1 MIEILKYISSGL
13 IIIPFICYL
22 LNILV
27 NKSKKISDD
36 DGFNIT
42 KDIIQEYDMIN
53 IIENTG
59 MVSYYNPRRGVI
71 KLSSKSYYGSD
82 LSHISIGLM
91 EAGVS
96 VIDRKGNKFINI
108 FKNIVSN
115 LKILY
120 IFPIVTVIV
129 NFITY
134 TKGDARIGLVIVL
147 ISGIISYM
155 INSIVVDASD
165 WVCNNIKKIKSVDKN
180 GKDKIISYLN
190 NIVNLNKIMYLGE
203 SISII
208 TMVAIL
214 IDFKL

>member
-13 IIIPFICYL
+13 IIISFICYL
-22 LNILV
+22 LNILI

-59 MVSYYNPRRGVI
+59 IISYYNLRRGVI

-96 VIDRKGNKFINI
+96 VIDKKGNKFINI

-120 IFPIVTVIV
+120 IFPIITVIV

-134 TKGDARIGLVIVL
+134 TKGDAKIGLILV
-147 ISGIISYM
+147 IISTLVIYM
-155 INSIVVDASD
+155 INSILINAND
-165 WVCNNIKKIKSVDKN
+165 WVCNNIKKVKSVDN
-180 GKDKIISYLN
+180 DGKDKIISYLN
-190 NIVNLNKIMYLGE
+190 NIVNLNKIIFLGE
-203 SISII
+203 LISII
-208 TMVAIL
+208 TMVAIF

>member
-13 IIIPFICYL
+13 IIISLICYL
-22 LNILV
+22 LNILI

-36 DGFNIT
+36 DGFNIA

-59 MVSYYNPRRGVI
+59 IISYYNLRRGVI

-96 VIDRKGNKFINI
+96 VIDKKGNKFINI

-120 IFPIVTVIV
+120 IFPIITVIV

-134 TKGDARIGLVIVL
+134 TKGDAKIGLILV
-147 ISGIISYM
+147 IISTLVIYM
-155 INSIVVDASD
+155 INSILINAND
-165 WVCNNIKKIKSVDKN
+165 WVCNNIKKVKSVDN
-180 GKDKIISYLN
+180 DGKDKIISYLN
-190 NIVNLNKIMYLGE
+190 NIVNLNKIIFLGE
-203 SISII
+203 LISII
-208 TMVAIL
+208 TMVAIF

>member
-13 IIIPFICYL
+13 IIISLICYL
-22 LNILV
+22 LNILI

-59 MVSYYNPRRGVI
+59 IISYYNLRRGVI

-96 VIDRKGNKFINI
+96 VIDKKGNKFINI

-120 IFPIVTVIV
+120 IFPIITVIV

-134 TKGDARIGLVIVL
+134 TKGDAKIGLILV
-147 ISGIISYM
+147 IISTLVIYM
-155 INSIVVDASD
+155 INSILINAND
-165 WVCNNIKKIKSVDKN
+165 WVCNNIKKVKSVDNDGKN
-180 GKDKIISYLN
+180 KIISYLN
-190 NIVNLNKIMYLGE
+190 NIVNLNKIIFLGE
-203 SISII
+203 LISII
-208 TMVAIL
+208 TMVAIF

>member
-13 IIIPFICYL
+13 IIISFICYL
-22 LNILV
+22 LNILI
-27 NKSKKISDD
+27 NKGKKISDD

-59 MVSYYNPRRGVI
+59 IISYYNLRRGVI

-96 VIDRKGNKFINI
+96 VIDKKGNKFINI

-120 IFPIVTVIV
+120 IFPIITVIV

-134 TKGDARIGLVIVL
+134 TKGDAKIGLILV
-147 ISGIISYM
+147 IISTLVIYM
-155 INSIVVDASD
+155 INSILINAND
-165 WVCNNIKKIKSVDKN
+165 WVCNNIKKVKSVDN
-180 GKDKIISYLN
+180 DGKDKIISYLN
-190 NIVNLNKIMYLGE
+190 NIVNLNKIIFLGE
-203 SISII
+203 LISII
-208 TMVAIL
+208 TMVAIF

>member
-13 IIIPFICYL
+13 IIISLICYL
-22 LNILV
+22 LNILI

-59 MVSYYNPRRGVI
+59 IISYYNLRRGVI

-82 LSHISIGLM
+82 LSHICIGLM

-96 VIDRKGNKFINI
+96 VIDKKGNKLIDI
-108 FKNIVSN
+108 FKTIVSN

-120 IFPIVTVIV
+120 IFPIITVIV

-134 TKGDARIGLVIVL
+134 TKGDAKIGLILV
-147 ISGIISYM
+147 IISTLVIYM
-155 INSIVVDASD
+155 INSILINAND
-165 WVCNNIKKIKSVDKN
+165 WVCNNIKKVKSVDNN

-190 NIVNLNKIMYLGE
+190 NIVNLNKIIFLGE
-203 SISII
+203 LISII
-208 TMVAIL
+208 TMVAIF

>member
-13 IIIPFICYL
+13 IIISLICYL
-22 LNILV
+22 LNILI

-59 MVSYYNPRRGVI
+59 VISYYNLRRGVI

-96 VIDRKGNKFINI
+96 VIDKKGNKFINI
-108 FKNIVSN
+108 FKKIVSN

-120 IFPIVTVIV
+120 IFSIITVIV

-134 TKGDARIGLVIVL
+134 TKGDAKIGLILV
-147 ISGIISYM
+147 IISTLVIYM
-155 INSIVVDASD
+155 INGILINAND
-165 WVCNNIKKIKSVDKN
+165 WVCNNIKKVKSVDN
-180 GKDKIISYLN
+180 DGKDKIINYLN
-190 NIVNLNKIMYLGE
+190 NIVSLNKIIFLGE
-203 SISII
+203 LISII
-208 TMVAIL
+208 TMVAIF

>member
-13 IIIPFICYL
+13 IIISLICYL
-22 LNILV
+22 LNILI

-59 MVSYYNPRRGVI
+59 IISYYNLRRGVI

-96 VIDRKGNKFINI
+96 VIDKKGNKFINI

-120 IFPIVTVIV
+120 IFPIITVIV

-134 TKGDARIGLVIVL
+134 TKGDAKIGLILV
-147 ISGIISYM
+147 IISTLVIYM
-155 INSIVVDASD
+155 INSILINAND
-165 WVCNNIKKIKSVDKN
+165 WVCNNIKKVKSVDNN

-190 NIVNLNKIMYLGE
+190 NIVNLNKIIFLGE
-203 SISII
+203 LISII
-208 TMVAIL
+208 TMVAII

>member
-13 IIIPFICYL
+13 IIISFICYL
-22 LNILV
+22 LNILI

-59 MVSYYNPRRGVI
+59 IISYYNLRRGVI

-82 LSHISIGLM
+82 LSHICIGLM

-96 VIDRKGNKFINI
+96 VIDKKGNKFINI

-120 IFPIVTVIV
+120 IFPIITVIV

-134 TKGDARIGLVIVL
+134 TKGDAKIGLILV
-147 ISGIISYM
+147 IISTLVIYM
-155 INSIVVDASD
+155 INGILINAND
-165 WVCNNIKKIKSVDKN
+165 WVCNNIKKVKSVDN
-180 GKDKIISYLN
+180 DGKDKIISYLN
-190 NIVNLNKIMYLGE
+190 NIVNLNKIIFLGE
-203 SISII
+203 LISII
-208 TMVAIL
+208 TMVAIF

>member
-13 IIIPFICYL
+13 IIISLICYL
-22 LNILV
+22 LNILI

-59 MVSYYNPRRGVI
+59 VISYYNLRRGVI

-96 VIDRKGNKFINI
+96 VIDKKGNKFINI
-108 FKNIVSN
+108 FKKIVSN

-120 IFPIVTVIV
+120 IFSIITVIV

-134 TKGDARIGLVIVL
+134 TKGDAKIGLILV
-147 ISGIISYM
+147 IISTLVIYM
-155 INSIVVDASD
+155 INSILINAND
-165 WVCNNIKKIKSVDKN
+165 WVCNNIKKVKSVDN
-180 GKDKIISYLN
+180 DGKDKIINYLN
-190 NIVNLNKIMYLGE
+190 NIVSLNKIIFLGE
-203 SISII
+203 LISII
-208 TMVAIL
+208 TMVAIF

>member
-22 LNILV
+22 LNILI

-59 MVSYYNPRRGVI
+59 IVSYYNPRRGVI

-82 LSHISIGLM
+82 LGHISIGLM
-91 EAGVS
+91 EAGIS

-108 FKNIVSN
+108 FKKIVSN

-155 INSIVVDASD
+155 INSIVISAND
-165 WVCNNIKKIKSVDKN
+165 WVCNNIKKIKSVDKD

-190 NIVNLNKIMYLGE
+190 NIVNLNKIMFLGE
-203 SISII
+203 LISII